1 MADITVWDPFAEVA
15 SLRQAMDEMFSDL
28 RPRAVRRGAVPNEG
42 YFSVDLAETG
52 DEFVVKASLPG
63 VKPEDI
69 EISVTGQV
77 LSIKGTVNEE
87 HEENTKNYYR
97 RERRAGTFVR
107 QLSLPEEVDSGRANA
122 SYENGV
128 LRLALPK
135 SEAAKPKT
143 IPVSV
148 ANGTGQPAIE
158 GGAKA

>member
-15 SLRQAMDEMFSDL
+15 SLRQAMDEMFNDI
-28 RPRAVRRGAVPNEG
+28 RPRVVRRGATAANEG
-42 YFSVDLAETG
+42 YFPVDLAET
-52 DEFVVKASLPG
+52 DNEFVVKASLPG

-69 EISVTGQV
+69 DISVTGQV

-97 RERRAGTFVR
+97 RERRSGTFVR

-143 IPVSV
+143 IKV
-148 ANGTGQPAIE
+148 AAQPAIE
-158 GGAKA
+158 SGAKA